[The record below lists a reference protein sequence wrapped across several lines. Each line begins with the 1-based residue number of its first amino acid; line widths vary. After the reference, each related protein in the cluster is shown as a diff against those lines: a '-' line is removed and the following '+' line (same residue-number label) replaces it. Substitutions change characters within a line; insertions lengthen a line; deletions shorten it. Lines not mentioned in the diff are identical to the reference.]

1 MLGETI
7 ATSREVDV
15 PFQAPITIAKALE
28 HIQRHEFVLP
38 AIQREFVWDTDQIC
52 MLFDS
57 LMRGYPFGSFLF
69 WKVRKEHRRK
79 YVFYDFIRE
88 YHQRDAS
95 HCAVLDLQGDGGI
108 TAILDGQQRLTS
120 LNIGLRGS
128 HAEKLPHKRKA
139 NAQAYPKKFLYLN
152 LRAVPDNKD
161 LGLKYDF
168 QFLTKERASDE
179 IGPDSHWFKV
189 SEILDMG
196 SGPPMFKYIQKNGL
210 ADHSTAFEVLDR
222 LHAVVHR
229 DLLINFFEEEDQDLD
244 KVLNIFIRVNSGGT
258 VLSYADLLLS
268 IATAQWKSRDARQ
281 EVYAL
286 VDEMNEMG
294 YGFAFPKDLVLK
306 AALVLADISDVA
318 FKVTNFDT
326 DNMAKI
332 EAKWDTIAR
341 SLKLGAQ
348 LLADFGFSQ
357 RTLTA
362 NNVLIPIAYY
372 LMTRGVKDNYLTQVA
387 EADDREAVRTWAVR
401 SLVKAGIWGSGL
413 DTLLRTVRD
422 VISKEGKKG
431 FPLSQIESA
440 MVPLGKSLRFEEDEL
455 EALLESEYGHRGTFP
470 ILSLLYPGHD
480 LRNEFHEDHVFPKS
494 IFKRKQLAVAG
505 LSPEQIDRYIEQVN
519 LLPNLQ
525 LLEGPFNVQKS
536 AKMPQEW
543 IKEQFPKKID
553 RNAYISKHDLGT
565 IPSTLAD
572 FGTFFDDRRTRLAS
586 RLRKLLNVTPIGQG
600 DPASE

>member
-1 MLGETI
+1 MGGSTGE
-7 ATSREVDV
+7 VHV

-28 HIQRHEFVLP
+28 GIHRHEFVLP
-38 AIQREFVWDTDQIC
+38 AIQREFVWNTDQIC

-69 WKVRKEHRRK
+69 WKVRKENSRK
-79 YVFYDFIRE
+79 YVFYDFMRE
-88 YHQRDAS
+88 YHARDAP
-95 HCAVLDLQGDGGI
+95 HCDVLDLQGDGGV

-128 HAEKLPHKRKA
+128 HSEKLPHKRRA
-139 NAQAYPKKFLYLN
+139 NDQAYPKKFLYVN
-152 LRAVPDNKD
+152 LRAAPDD
-161 LGLKYDF
+161 RELGLKYDF
-168 QFLTKERASDE
+168 RFLTRERAKE
-179 IGPDSHWFKV
+179 ETGPERHWFKV
-189 SEILDMG
+189 SDIFDMAP
-196 SGPPMFKYIQKNGL
+196 GPPLFKYVQKAGL
-210 ADHSTAFEVLDR
+210 AEHETAFEVLDR

-268 IATAQWKSRDARQ
+268 IATAQWKGRDARQ

-286 VDEMNEMG
+286 VDEMNEIR
-294 YGFAFPKDLVLK
+294 YGFAFPKDLALK
-306 AALVLADISDVA
+306 AALVLADIPDVA
-318 FKVTNFDT
+318 FKVTNFNSE
-326 DNMAKI
+326 NMTKI
-332 EAKWDTIAR
+332 ESRWDTISR
-341 SLKLGAQ
+341 SLKLAAQ

-372 LMTRGVKDNYLTQVA
+372 LMTRGAKENYLTLLS
-387 EADDREAVRTWAVR
+387 EADDREKVRTWTTR

-413 DTLLRTVRD
+413 DTLLRALRD
-422 VISKEGKKG
+422 VISKDGKAA
-431 FPLSQIESA
+431 FPLAQMEAA

-455 EALLESEYGHRGTFP
+455 EALLESEYGHRATFA

-494 IFKRKQLAVAG
+494 LFKRKQLAAAG
-505 LSPEQIDRYIEQVN
+505 LSAEQVEDFIAKVN

-525 LLEGPFNVQKS
+525 LLEGHYNVQKS
-536 AKMPQEW
+536 AKPPREW
-543 IKEQFPKKID
+543 MKDQFSD
-553 RNAYISKHDLGT
+553 DVARNAYAARHDLGD
-565 IPSTLAD
+565 IPKTLAE
-572 FGTFFDDRRTRLAS
+572 FGTFFDARRGRLAA
-586 RLRKLLNVTPIGQG
+586 RLRKLLNVPS
-600 DPASE
+600 P

>member
-1 MLGETI
+1 M
-7 ATSREVDV
+7 

-28 HIQRHEFVLP
+28 SIHRHEFVLP

-57 LMRGYPFGSFLF
+57 LLRGYPFGSFLF
-69 WKVRKEHRRK
+69 WKVRKENSRK
-79 YVFYDFIRE
+79 YVFYDFMRE
-88 YHQRDAS
+88 YHERDAP
-95 HCAVLDLQGDGGI
+95 HCDVLDVQGDGGV

-128 HAEKLPHKRKA
+128 HAEKLPHKRRS
-139 NAQAYPKKFLYLN
+139 NDQAYPKKHLYLN
-152 LRAVPDNKD
+152 LRAAPDDKE

-168 QFLTKERASDE
+168 KFLTPERAKE
-179 IGPDSHWFKV
+179 DSGAERHWFKV
-189 SEILDMG
+189 SEIVDMAP
-196 SGPPMFKYIQKNGL
+196 GPPLFKYVQKAGL
-210 ADHSTAFEVLDR
+210 ADHETAFEVLDR

-268 IATAQWKSRDARQ
+268 IATAQWKGRDARQ
-281 EVYAL
+281 EVYSL

-294 YGFAFPKDLVLK
+294 HGFSFPKDLVLK
-306 AALVLADISDVA
+306 AALVLTDIPDVA
-318 FKVTNFDT
+318 FKVTNFNAE
-326 DNMAKI
+326 NMAKI
-332 EAKWDTIAR
+332 ESKWDTIAR

-362 NNVLIPIAYY
+362 NNVLIPVAYY
-372 LMTRGVKDNYLTQVA
+372 LMTRGVKENYLTLLA
-387 EADDREAVRTWAVR
+387 EADDREKIRTWTVR

-413 DTLLRTVRD
+413 DTLLRALRD
-422 VISKEGKKG
+422 ALAKDGKTG
-431 FPLSQIESA
+431 FPLAQVEAA

-455 EALLESEYGHRGTFP
+455 EALLESEYGHRGTFA

-494 IFKRKQLAVAG
+494 RFKRKQLAAAG
-505 LSPEQIDRYIEQVN
+505 LTPEQVEDSLWKVN

-536 AKMPQEW
+536 AKLPHDWM
-543 IKEQFPKKID
+543 KDQFGD
-553 RNAYISKHDLGT
+553 EVARNAYAAKHDLGT
-565 IPSTLAD
+565 IPTDLSG
-572 FGTFFDDRRTRLAS
+572 FGTFFDARRTRLAM
-586 RLRKLLNVTPIGQG
+586 RLRKLLNVAAPTG
-600 DPASE
+600 

>member
-1 MLGETI
+1 M
-7 ATSREVDV
+7 

-28 HIQRHEFVLP
+28 HIHRHEFVLP
-38 AIQREFVWDTDQIC
+38 AIQREFVWSTDQIC

-69 WKVRKEHRRK
+69 WKVKKEHSRK

-88 YHQRDAS
+88 FHARDAP
-95 HCAVLDLQGDGGI
+95 HCAVLDVQGDAGV

-128 HAEKLPHKRKA
+128 HSAKLPHKRRA
-139 NAQAYPKKFLYLN
+139 NDQAYPKKHLYLN
-152 LRAVPDNKD
+152 VRSTPDDKE

-168 QFLTKERASDE
+168 SFLTKERAEEDS
-179 IGPDSHWFKV
+179 GPERHWFRV
-189 SEILDMG
+189 SDILDMAP
-196 SGPPMFKYIQKNGL
+196 GPPLFKWIQKAGL
-210 ADHSTAFEVLDR
+210 AEHETAFEVLDR

-268 IATAQWKSRDARQ
+268 IATAQWKGRDARQ
-281 EVYAL
+281 EVYTL
-286 VDEMNEMG
+286 VDEMNEAG

-306 AALVLADISDVA
+306 AALVLADIPDVA
-318 FKVTNFDT
+318 FKVTNFNT

-332 EAKWDTIAR
+332 EAKWPTIAS

-372 LMTRGVKDNYLTQVA
+372 LMKRGAKDGYLTQLA
-387 EADDREAVRTWAVR
+387 EADDREKVRMWTVR

-413 DTLLRTVRD
+413 DTLLRAMRD
-422 VISKEGKKG
+422 VLSKHTEPE
-431 FPLSQIESA
+431 FPLAQMEAA

-455 EALLESEYGHRGTFP
+455 ESLLEAEYGHRGTFA

-480 LRNEFHEDHVFPKS
+480 LRNEFHEDHIFPRAL
-494 IFKRKQLAVAG
+494 FTRRKLAAAG
-505 LSPEQIDRYIEQVN
+505 FEPEKVEELMGLVN

-536 AKMPQEW
+536 AKRPYDW
-543 IKEQFPKKID
+543 INEQFPDATAK
-553 RNAYISKHDLGT
+553 NAYAAKHDLGA
-565 IPSTLAD
+565 IPPELTG
-572 FGTFFDDRRTRLAS
+572 FEEFFTARRERLAG
-586 RLRKLLNVTPIGQG
+586 RLRRLLGITSTSAFP
-600 DPASE
+600 DATR

>member
-1 MLGETI
+1 M
-7 ATSREVDV
+7 

-28 HIQRHEFVLP
+28 SIHRHDFVLP
-38 AIQREFVWDTDQIC
+38 AIQREFVWGTDQIC

-69 WKVRKEHRRK
+69 WKVRKENSRK

-88 YHQRDAS
+88 YHERDAP
-95 HCAVLDLQGDGGI
+95 HCDVLDLQGDGGV

-128 HAEKLPHKRKA
+128 HAEKLPHKRRA
-139 NAQAYPKKFLYLN
+139 NDHAFPKKFLYLN
-152 LRAVPDNKD
+152 VRAAPADKD

-168 QFLTKERASDE
+168 RFLTKERAKE
-179 IGPDSHWFKV
+179 DSGAERHWFKV
-189 SEILDMG
+189 SDVLDMAP
-196 SGPPMFKYIQKNGL
+196 GPPLFKYIQKSGL
-210 ADHSTAFEVLDR
+210 AEHETAFEVLDR
-222 LHAVVHR
+222 LHAVTHR

-268 IATAQWKSRDARQ
+268 IATAQWKGRDARQ
-281 EVYAL
+281 EVYGL
-286 VDEMNEMG
+286 VDEMNKSG

-306 AALVLADISDVA
+306 AALVLADIPDVA
-318 FKVTNFDT
+318 FKVTNFNT
-326 DNMAKI
+326 DNMTKI
-332 EAKWDTIAR
+332 ESKWDTISR

-348 LLADFGFSQ
+348 LLADFGFSH

-372 LMTRGVKDNYLTQVA
+372 LMLRGVKDNYLTHLA
-387 EADDREAVRTWAVR
+387 EADDREKVRTWAVR

-413 DTLLRTVRD
+413 DTLLRAVRD
-422 VISKEGKKG
+422 VLSKEGKSG
-431 FPLSQIESA
+431 FPLAQVEAA
-440 MVPLGKSLRFEEDEL
+440 MVPLGKALRFEEDEL
-455 EALLESEYGHRGTFP
+455 DALLESEYGHRGTFA

-494 IFKRKQLAVAG
+494 LFKRKQLAAAG
-505 LSPEQIDRYIEQVN
+505 LSAEQVEECLAQVN

-536 AKMPQEW
+536 AKLPHDW
-543 IKEQFPKKID
+543 IKGQFPD
-553 RNAYISKHDLGT
+553 EVARNAYAAKHDLGV
-565 IPSTLAD
+565 IPGDLAG
-572 FGTFFDDRRTRLAS
+572 FGAFLDARRARLAS
-586 RLRKLLNVTPIGQG
+586 RLRKLLNVGV
-600 DPASE
+600 PASSTP

>member
-1 MLGETI
+1 
-7 ATSREVDV
+7 
-15 PFQAPITIAKALE
+15 
-28 HIQRHEFVLP
+28 
-38 AIQREFVWDTDQIC
+38 
-52 MLFDS
+52 
-57 LMRGYPFGSFLF
+57 
-69 WKVRKEHRRK
+69 
-79 YVFYDFIRE
+79 
-88 YHQRDAS
+88 
-95 HCAVLDLQGDGGI
+95 VLDLQGDTGI

-128 HAEKLPHKRKA
+128 HAEKLPHKRKS

-152 LRAVPDNKD
+152 LRAVPGDKD
-161 LGLKYDF
+161 LDLEYDF
-168 QFLTKERASDE
+168 QFLTKERANDE
-179 IGPDSHWFKV
+179 TGPDIHWFKV
-189 SEILDMG
+189 SEILDMA

-229 DLLINFFEEEDQDLD
+229 DLLINFFEEEDQNLD

-281 EVYAL
+281 EVYGL

-294 YGFAFPKDLVLK
+294 HGFAFPKDLVLK

-326 DNMAKI
+326 NNMAKI
-332 EAKWDTIAR
+332 EAKWDTIAQ

-372 LMTRGVKDNYLTQVA
+372 LMTRGVKENYLTLVA
-387 EADDREAVRTWAVR
+387 AAEDRETVRIWTVR

-413 DTLLRTVRD
+413 DTLLRTLRD
-422 VISKEGKKG
+422 VLSKEGKKG
-431 FPLSQIESA
+431 FPLAQIEA
-440 MVPLGKSLRFEEDEL
+440 TMVPLGKSLRFEEDEL
-455 EALLESEYGHRGTFP
+455 EALLDSEYGHRGTFP

-480 LRNEFHEDHVFPKS
+480 LRNEFHEDHIFPKS
-494 IFKRKQLAVAG
+494 VFKRKHLTAAG
-505 LSPEQIDRYIEQVN
+505 LSPEQVERYIEQIN

-536 AKMPQEW
+536 AKMPHEW
-543 IKEQFPKKID
+543 IKEQFPDKVS
-553 RNAYISKHDLGT
+553 RNAYIAKHDLGT
-565 IPSTLAD
+565 IPANLAD
-572 FGTFFDDRRTRLAS
+572 FGAFFDGRRTRLAT
-586 RLRKLLNVTPIGQG
+586 RLRKLLKVSSSAQS
-600 DPASE
+600 DPSPE